1 MAATFHGRNRKAP
14 WMFENT
20 QSPRLHAAGGVWRML
35 FRLLI
40 LCVLWAGAG
49 MAQFS
54 AGLKGGVPLTDF
66 ISFASNPTQT
76 IRSKSSGFILGPEVE
91 LHLPAGFGVEFD
103 ALYRN
108 FNYKTSTNLVD
119 ALLSSSASH
128 AWEFPLLIKYKVPSV
143 IVRPYLAAGFAFDR
157 WTGLKQVTNV
167 IGVTNSHVGVTNTGV
182 VLGAGFE
189 IHALVIRISPEVRF
203 TRWGAKDLTD
213 LGGLMRSSQNQAE
226 FLIGVTF

>member
-1 MAATFHGRNRKAP
+1 MPVERNYRAPCLLEKPQFATTRA
-14 WMFENT
+14 
-20 QSPRLHAAGGVWRML
+20 VWAL
-35 FRLLI
+35 SKPLL
-40 LCVLWAGAG
+40 LCLLAAGAG

-66 ISFASNPTQT
+66 ISFASNPIQT
-76 IRSKSSGFILGPEVE
+76 IQSKSSGFILGPVVE
-91 LHLPAGFGVEFD
+91 LHLPAGLGVEVD

-119 ALLSSSASH
+119 TLLSSSTGH
-128 AWEFPLLIKYKVPSV
+128 AWEFPLLLKYKVPSP
-143 IVRPYLAAGFAFDR
+143 IVRPYVEAGFAFDR
-157 WTGLKQVTNV
+157 WTGLKHVTNAL
-167 IGVTNSHVGVTNTGV
+167 GVTDSRVGVTNTGV

-189 IHALVIRISPEVRF
+189 IHALLIRISPELRF

-213 LGGLMRSSQNQAE
+213 LGGLLRSSQNQAE

>member
-1 MAATFHGRNRKAP
+1 MFGKPQFPYGRAADK
-14 WMFENT
+14 
-20 QSPRLHAAGGVWRML
+20 VWL
-35 FRLLI
+35 PLLK
-40 LCVLWAGAG
+40 VLLLWLLGASSSS
-49 MAQFS
+49 AQFS

-76 IRSKSSGFILGPEVE
+76 IRSKSSGFILGPVIE

-108 FNYKTSTNLVD
+108 FNYKTSANFVD
-119 ALLSSSASH
+119 TLLSSSAGH
-128 AWEFPLLIKYKVPSV
+128 AWEFPLLLKYKVPSL

-157 WTGLKQVTNV
+157 WTGLKQVTNA
-167 IGVTNSHVGVTNTGV
+167 IGVTNSHVAVTNTGV

-213 LGGLMRSSQNQAE
+213 LGGLIRSSQNQSE